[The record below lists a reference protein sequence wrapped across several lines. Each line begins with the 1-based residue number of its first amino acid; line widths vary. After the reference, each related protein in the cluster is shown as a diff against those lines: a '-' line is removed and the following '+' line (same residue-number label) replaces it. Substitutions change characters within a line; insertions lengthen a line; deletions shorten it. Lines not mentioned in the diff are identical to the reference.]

1 MKNKKIKTTLS
12 AFLLG
17 AVLFLSTNRLQAQ
30 TFEPVLVTD
39 INEGSESSDPS
50 SMTVFND
57 KLYFAADDGIN
68 GAELWSYDKT
78 NGAVLIADIRAGSN
92 SSNPNWLLVFKDK
105 LYFAANDGI
114 NGIVLWSYDSTN
126 GAVLAKDITN
136 PSSITVFND
145 KLVFGAYNSNKR
157 NELMIYDPTDGSVLD
172 GFNVSHPANFT
183 VFQDKIYFRD
193 GASGELWSYD
203 TANGAVLV
211 ADINDGSSGSYP
223 RFLTVFNDKLYFAAN
238 DGINGDELWSYD
250 TTIGAVLVAD
260 INEGSDRSRPEYLTV
275 FQDKLYFAADDGING
290 IELWSY
296 DTTIGAV
303 LVADINEGSDRSR
316 PQYLTVLQDKL
327 YFAADDGI
335 TRAGLWSYDTTN
347 GPALVNKGFDWSRTE
362 LTVFQD
368 KLYFAADELWSL
380 ASSSANLT
388 FTNAVSEIPVIHA
401 FAKGSG
407 SIHDLDISESYV
419 ILYASKYNLR
429 IVRKSDYAS
438 VFEADTQLPRESDGV
453 MTVAL
458 PKTLFS
464 SNFSVNDE
472 LLAIPNIGNKWDI
485 SQAVSVPTFSELSF
499 DSSKTTKAEQWKAV
513 E

>member
-50 SMTVFND
+50 SMTIFND

-275 FQDKLYFAADDGING
+275 FQDKLYFAADEGING
-290 IELWSY
+290 
-296 DTTIGAV
+296 A
-303 LVADINEGSDRSR
+303 
-316 PQYLTVLQDKL
+316 
-327 YFAADDGI
+327 
-335 TRAGLWSYDTTN
+335 
-347 GPALVNKGFDWSRTE
+347 
-362 LTVFQD
+362 
-368 KLYFAADELWSL
+368 ELWSL

>member
-68 GAELWSYDKT
+68 RAGLWSYDTTNGPALVNKGFDWSRTELTARTELTVFQDKLYFAADDGINGDELWSYDKT
-78 NGAVLIADIRAGSN
+78 NGAVLIADIRAGSD

-114 NGIVLWSYDSTN
+114 NGIELWSYDSTN

-172 GFNVSHPANFT
+172 GFNVFHPTNFT

-193 GASGELWSYD
+193 GVSGELWSYD

-211 ADINDGSSGSYP
+211 ADINDGSSGSWP

-275 FQDKLYFAADDGING
+275 FQDKLYFAADEGING
-290 IELWSY
+290 
-296 DTTIGAV
+296 A
-303 LVADINEGSDRSR
+303 
-316 PQYLTVLQDKL
+316 
-327 YFAADDGI
+327 
-335 TRAGLWSYDTTN
+335 
-347 GPALVNKGFDWSRTE
+347 
-362 LTVFQD
+362 
-368 KLYFAADELWSL
+368 ELWSL

>member
-1 MKNKKIKTTLS
+1 
-12 AFLLG
+12 
-17 AVLFLSTNRLQAQ
+17 
-30 TFEPVLVTD
+30 
-39 INEGSESSDPS
+39 
-50 SMTVFND
+50 MTVFND

-78 NGAVLIADIRAGSN
+78 NGAVLIADIRAGSD

-114 NGIVLWSYDSTN
+114 NGIELWSYDSTN

-172 GFNVSHPANFT
+172 GFNVFHPTNFT

-193 GASGELWSYD
+193 GVSGELWSYD

-211 ADINDGSSGSYP
+211 ADINDGSSGSWP

-275 FQDKLYFAADDGING
+275 FQDKLYFAADEGING
-290 IELWSY
+290 
-296 DTTIGAV
+296 A
-303 LVADINEGSDRSR
+303 
-316 PQYLTVLQDKL
+316 
-327 YFAADDGI
+327 
-335 TRAGLWSYDTTN
+335 
-347 GPALVNKGFDWSRTE
+347 
-362 LTVFQD
+362 
-368 KLYFAADELWSL
+368 ELWSL

>member
-1 MKNKKIKTTLS
+1 MRNKKIKTTLS

-39 INEGSESSDPS
+39 INEGS
-50 SMTVFND
+50 
-57 KLYFAADDGIN
+57 
-68 GAELWSYDKT
+68 
-78 NGAVLIADIRAGSN
+78 
-92 SSNPNWLLVFKDK
+92 
-105 LYFAANDGI
+105 
-114 NGIVLWSYDSTN
+114 
-126 GAVLAKDITN
+126 
-136 PSSITVFND
+136 
-145 KLVFGAYNSNKR
+145 
-157 NELMIYDPTDGSVLD
+157 
-172 GFNVSHPANFT
+172 
-183 VFQDKIYFRD
+183 
-193 GASGELWSYD
+193 
-203 TANGAVLV
+203 
-211 ADINDGSSGSYP
+211 
-223 RFLTVFNDKLYFAAN
+223 
-238 DGINGDELWSYD
+238 
-250 TTIGAVLVAD
+250 
-260 INEGSDRSRPEYLTV
+260 DRSRPEYLTV

-290 IELWSY
+290 
-296 DTTIGAV
+296 A
-303 LVADINEGSDRSR
+303 
-316 PQYLTVLQDKL
+316 
-327 YFAADDGI
+327 
-335 TRAGLWSYDTTN
+335 
-347 GPALVNKGFDWSRTE
+347 
-362 LTVFQD
+362 
-368 KLYFAADELWSL
+368 ELWSL